1 MEIAKNA
8 KVIDIHAHAVL
19 LETIGAAGELGP
31 FISEVGEKPP
41 WFKIGDYCL
50 QGVNY
55 HNSPF
60 TDVFLRLEMM
70 DSVGIDYQVIGPNPL
85 TYLYQADR
93 HTGMS
98 FCRTHN
104 DALSNQLKLGKGR
117 LGGFAALPMQNIE
130 DAIEELDRA
139 VSELGLLGAG
149 IGTNLPFSLD
159 SSEMDNFYDKL
170 VALNA
175 PVYIHPTTPSTL
187 GKVTDKRMERFD
199 LDIMLG
205 FTAEETLATIEL
217 IFGGVLN
224 RHPELDICV
233 SHGGG
238 AISFIAG
245 RLKLAAQSRPWTP
258 EHLKADGAFESQ
270 FSRLWFDVHV
280 HNSDSFNLLRKWANK
295 DHLLFGT
302 NFSGWDHQSDNLNE
316 VLSTDIDFA
325 DNARKFL
332 RFT

>member
-1 MEIAKNA
+1 M
-8 KVIDIHAHAVL
+8 
-19 LETIGAAGELGP
+19 
-31 FISEVGEKPP
+31 
-41 WFKIGDYCL
+41 
-50 QGVNY
+50 
-55 HNSPF
+55 
-60 TDVFLRLEMM
+60 
-70 DSVGIDYQVIGPNPL
+70 
-85 TYLYQADR
+85 
-93 HTGMS
+93 
-98 FCRTHN
+98 
-104 DALSNQLKLGKGR
+104 
-117 LGGFAALPMQNIE
+117 
-130 DAIEELDRA
+130 
-139 VSELGLLGAG
+139 
-149 IGTNLPFSLD
+149 
-159 SSEMDNFYDKL
+159 
-170 VALNA
+170 
-175 PVYIHPTTPSTL
+175 
-187 GKVTDKRMERFD
+187 
-199 LDIMLG
+199 
-205 FTAEETLATIEL
+205 ATIEL

-302 NFSGWDHQSDNLNE
+302 NFSGWDHQFDNLNE

-332 RFT
+332 RIR

>member
-1 MEIAKNA
+1 MKIAKNA

-19 LETIGAAGELGP
+19 METIGAAGDLGP

-50 QGVNY
+50 EGINY

-60 TDVFLRLEMM
+60 TDVFLRLELM

-85 TYLYQADR
+85 TYLYQANR
-93 HTGMS
+93 HSGLD

-104 DALSNQLKLGKGR
+104 NALSNQLKLGKGR
-117 LGGFAALPMQNIE
+117 LGGFAALPMQNID

-139 VSELGLLGAG
+139 VNDLGLLGAG

-159 SSEMDNFYDKL
+159 SPEMDSFYDKL
-170 VALNA
+170 VAVNA
-175 PVYIHPTTPSTL
+175 PVYLHPTTPSTL

-205 FTAEETLATIEL
+205 FTLEETLATVEL

-245 RLKLAAQSRPWTP
+245 RLKLASQSRPWTP
-258 EHLKADGAFESQ
+258 DHLKEDGAFESQ

-280 HNSDSFNLLRKWANK
+280 HDSDSLNLLRKWANK
-295 DHLLFGT
+295 DHLLFGS
-302 NFSGWDHQSDNLNE
+302 NFSGWDHKSDNLNE
-316 VLSTDIDFA
+316 VLSTDISFA

-332 RFT
+332 RIT